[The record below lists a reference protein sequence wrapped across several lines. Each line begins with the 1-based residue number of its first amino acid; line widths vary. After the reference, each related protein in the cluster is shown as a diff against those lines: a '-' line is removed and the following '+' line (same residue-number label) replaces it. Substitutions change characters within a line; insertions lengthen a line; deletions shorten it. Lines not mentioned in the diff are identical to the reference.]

1 MNAKHIIDDALEMAL
16 RSFYY
21 AFERKRISA
30 GQYAKVLDLTS
41 RIVAK
46 ETSDASVT
54 LRKLQMVVTKVNQMS
69 MDNVLSQ
76 PW

>member
-1 MNAKHIIDDALEMAL
+1 MTAKRIVDDALEMAL

-21 AFERKRISA
+21 AYERKRITA

-46 ETSDASVT
+46 ETSDVSVT
-54 LRKLQMVVTKVNQMS
+54 LRKLKMVTDKVNQMS
-69 MDNVLSQ
+69 MDNVMSQ